1 MLLNIIAGISL
12 GLGNG
17 VLCLSSCF
25 PILVPHI
32 TAEHH
37 SMKKGFLA
45 ALYFSLGR
53 LITYLILGI
62 TVSYF
67 GNILL
72 TSGTSAVVIL
82 ILGIVLMIYG
92 FAISFG
98 IHLGMGP
105 KLGNYFSSIKS
116 SLLLGILASF
126 RLCVPFIM
134 ALAYVSTV
142 SNTLESII
150 FIFFFW
156 AASSIY
162 IPLLGMLVGL
172 FSNIL
177 KKQISIERIRRIN
190 GIALLII
197 GLIFINQGVNL
208 FLVPES

>member
-37 SMKKGFLA
+37 SMKKGFFA

-62 TVSYF
+62 TISYF

-72 TSGTSAVVIL
+72 TSGTSTVIIL
-82 ILGIVLMIYG
+82 ILGFILIIYG

-98 IHLGMGP
+98 IHVGMSL

-116 SLLLGILASF
+116 SLLLGLLASF

-142 SNTLESII
+142 SSIIESII

-156 AASSIY
+156 VASSIY

-172 FSNIL
+172 FSNVL

-197 GLIFINQGVNL
+197 GLIFVNQGVHL
-208 FLVPES
+208 FLAPKS